1 MTYNGITCIC
11 HRRNDPDQ
19 LFNQLSSLSFSDNTN
34 IILYRS
40 ASVPELM
47 TLVKWEQECKSYFD
61 RFFSKR
67 SNDIICLPQ
76 HKDSFMKTL
85 EEWCRDTKKSNEKGA
100 LIIQN
105 VDLLKQMEFLRIQK
119 SEFINSEK
127 PTTYLVY
134 NCTENVILYL
144 QLAEDINDKESIDEK
159 IKRCRLNL
167 HLLINL
173 YRNELKN
180 SGVTIVGIVIVNSET
195 QNSKLN
201 CDLCSIFLV
210 SMKAFKNLDSCK
222 SWWKKSIGWLKVEN
236 LDQDKKT
243 ECFLSFC
250 SKMLGL
256 MACTKFTYLPNFT
269 KELASQINQACLF
282 LTPEQVELI
291 YYSKNRTILNGDFG
305 TGKSIVLQKKLENL
319 AKVIPEDEII
329 YYINYDGKS
338 NVLVDVKNF
347 VERTCSN
354 NSNKIQFRNNADWKR
369 LSNLFQLI
377 LNEVDKRINSVHVF
391 VDEYNGEDFTTKE
404 VKRLKENLHE
414 KCFKHS
420 IIFIATQPIH
430 ITKIKTKVKGLS
442 LNEKI
447 FRQKN
452 LFHEVE
458 GIFEIRQLDRV
469 MRNTVQI
476 NTIAKSAQKCLKSE
490 RNSYLC
496 FEKHAR
502 QNQVIEN
509 NFIVAKGYAYFRS
522 EIGHQIN
529 SKIPKLVLLN
539 QLENFFENI
548 ISYAAV
554 LDSLKIQKHRTVII
568 HFKQSPPAVLTKAL
582 ESLSVP
588 FLDDVK
594 KFMGSQDNVT
604 LITNFQYVRGMEF
617 KNVIVALDPGDFSL
631 RHNIPEAITRC
642 TTNLCLMLLEYSKKK
657 KEIRTVVDIIKQLED
672 HTPAVIEK
680 LIIETCNTCGKDS
693 NLYCFDSGIN
703 PKRLGINKSSQKFKK
718 MAESFNSSQS
728 DEQDRAISIDV
739 SKQM

>member
-1 MTYNGITCIC
+1 MN
-11 HRRNDPDQ
+11 
-19 LFNQLSSLSFSDNTN
+19 
-34 IILYRS
+34 
-40 ASVPELM
+40 
-47 TLVKWEQECKSYFD
+47 LVQWEQEHKSYFD

-85 EEWCRDTKKSNEKGA
+85 EEWCQDTKKSNEKGA

-119 SEFINSEK
+119 SKFINWEK
-127 PTTYLVY
+127 PTNYLVY

-144 QLAEDINDKESIDEK
+144 QLVKDINDKESIDKK
-159 IKRCRLNL
+159 IKRCRSNI

-173 YRNELKN
+173 YQNELKN
-180 SGVTIVGIVIVNSET
+180 SGVTIVGIVVANTET
-195 QNSKLN
+195 QNLKLN
-201 CDLCSIFLV
+201 CDLCSIFVV
-210 SMKAFKNLDSCK
+210 SMKTFKNLDSCK
-222 SWWKKSIGWLKVEN
+222 SWWKKSIRWLKVEN

-269 KELASQINQACLF
+269 KELASQINQACIF

-319 AKVIPEDEII
+319 AKVIPEDETI

-347 VERTCSN
+347 LEKTCSN
-354 NSNKIQFRNNADWKR
+354 SSNKIQFRNNADWKR
-369 LSNLFQLI
+369 LSDLFQSI

-391 VDEYNGEDFTTKE
+391 VDEYNGEDFTAKE
-404 VKRLKENLHE
+404 VKRLKESLHE

-430 ITKIKTKVKGLS
+430 ITKIKTKVKGLF
-442 LNEKI
+442 LNEKT
-447 FRQKN
+447 FRQRN
-452 LFHEVE
+452 LFHKVKDV
-458 GIFEIRQLDRV
+458 FEIRELNRV

-476 NTIAKSAQKCLKSE
+476 NTIAKSAQKYFISE
-490 RNSYLC
+490 GNSYLC
-496 FEKHAR
+496 FKNPAR

-509 NFIVAKGYAYFRS
+509 KIIVDKGYAYFRS

-529 SKIPKLVLLN
+529 SKNPKLVLLK
-539 QLENFFENI
+539 QFENFFENI
-548 ISYAAV
+548 VSYAAV
-554 LDSLKIQKHRTVII
+554 LDSLKIQEHRTVII
-568 HFKQSPPAVLTKAL
+568 HFKQSAPAVLTKAL
-582 ESLSVP
+582 ECLSIPV
-588 FLDDVK
+588 L
-594 KFMGSQDNVT
+594 DNVKT
-604 LITNFQYVRGMEF
+604 FMCGKDNLILITNFQYVRGMEF
-617 KNVIVALDPGDFSL
+617 ENVIVALDPGDFSL
-631 RHNIPEAITRC
+631 RHYIPEAITRC
-642 TTNLCLMLLEYSKKK
+642 TTNLCLMLLDYSKKK
-657 KEIRTVVDIIKQLED
+657 KEMRTVVDIVKQLE
-672 HTPAVIEK
+672 HHSPPIIEK
-680 LIIETCNTCGKDS
+680 LIIEKCKTCGKNS
-693 NLYCFDSGIN
+693 NFYCFDSDN
-703 PKRLGINKSSQKFKK
+703 KPKRLGINKSSQQFKK
-718 MAESFNSSQS
+718 MEESFNSSQS
-728 DEQDRAISIDV
+728 DEQNRSITIDV